1 MAAVLTNTMDDAA
14 PLHACAYRW
23 RWRWHRA
30 IACAT
35 AAMRN
40 ARVAAAGLFD
50 ICAVAASRCAKAV
63 ALCKVR
69 RVCRRFLRNPLITLT
84 AAPPLKAACGL
95 KRLPYRL

>member
-14 PLHACAYRW
+14 PLHACAC
-23 RWRWHRA
+23 RWRWHRVHRVR
-30 IACAT
+30 AT
-35 AAMRN
+35 AAMPN
-40 ARVAAAGLFD
+40 AGVAAAGLFD

-69 RVCRRFLRNPLITLT
+69 RVCLRFLRNPLITLT